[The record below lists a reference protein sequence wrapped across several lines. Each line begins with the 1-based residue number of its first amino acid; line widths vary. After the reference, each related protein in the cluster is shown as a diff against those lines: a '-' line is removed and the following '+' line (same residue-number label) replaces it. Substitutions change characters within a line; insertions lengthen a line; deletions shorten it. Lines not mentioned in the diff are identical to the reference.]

1 MTLRAALIT
10 KIPWAVLGVALIPAT
25 GPNLVLAEL
34 KSQDTF
40 FGAPGQ
46 GPNYDYP
53 NPRGAIPSIDL
64 RTHVQPTNLGLF
76 GLDIVQAPFSL
87 TDWPNPR
94 GAIGAVSLRTWI
106 DSLKLPLLGQDRF
119 FGDPDQVKTYSVEN
133 PRGYVPS

>member
-64 RTHVQPTNLGLF
+64 RTHVQPTNVGLF

-87 TDWPNPR
+87 
-94 GAIGAVSLRTWI
+94 IRTWPLYRGCHPYRHWKVI
-106 DSLKLPLLGQDRF
+106 YSDPSLIMGQDRF
-119 FGDPDQVKTYSVEN
+119 FG
-133 PRGYVPS
+133 